1 MAGVGRPWI
10 HVFSQSSHGILAL
23 WFLAF
28 CFDEWTVPWFAVA
41 RFWSFTISLS
51 LREDYFRTRNVIF
64 IFFFIYYTFA
74 FQFHILIA
82 PFHPVGFADFW
93 LADQLNS
100 LQTVLLDIE
109 FFICFYS
116 CEVGWFPNHS
126 CKFGVIYRFCGPFY
140 LHGNNYVDLCKG
152 MSLIWRVCWGGMI
165 FLGYVLM
172 NCTWQCNYVISF
184 MYFPM

>member
-1 MAGVGRPWI
+1 MVG
-10 HVFSQSSHGILAL
+10 
-23 WFLAF
+23 
-28 CFDEWTVPWFAVA
+28 VA
-41 RFWSFTISLS
+41 RVLIIHQFAFASGGLLPNQKCNFYLF
-51 LREDYFRTRNVIF
+51 L
-64 IFFFIYYTFA
+64 IYYTFA

-152 MSLIWRVCWGGMI
+152 MSLIWRVC
-165 FLGYVLM
+165 
-172 NCTWQCNYVISF
+172 
-184 MYFPM
+184 